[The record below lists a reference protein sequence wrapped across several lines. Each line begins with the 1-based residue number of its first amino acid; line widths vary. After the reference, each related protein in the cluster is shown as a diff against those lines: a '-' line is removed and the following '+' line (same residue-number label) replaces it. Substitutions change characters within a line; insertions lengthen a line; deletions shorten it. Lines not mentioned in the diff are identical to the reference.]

1 MGESSRVAGR
11 VSVSAMDASV
21 ADKWI
26 EMKSDTSKMLPN
38 SITTQSSTGTDSKP
52 SRKANIHGFNSEVIS
67 ISARMKAS
75 IKSSNNNDAQVLILG
90 WFRIDSRL

>member
-38 SITTQSSTGTDSKP
+38 SITT
-52 SRKANIHGFNSEVIS
+52 
-67 ISARMKAS
+67 
-75 IKSSNNNDAQVLILG
+75 
-90 WFRIDSRL
+90 